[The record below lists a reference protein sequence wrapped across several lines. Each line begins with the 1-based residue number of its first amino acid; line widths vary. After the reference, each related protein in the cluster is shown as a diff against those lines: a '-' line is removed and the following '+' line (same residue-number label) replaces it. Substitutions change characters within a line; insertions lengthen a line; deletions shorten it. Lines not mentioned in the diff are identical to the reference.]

1 MGLSLA
7 ASTAI
12 LFSAFVIAFSALFGA
27 VSEFQSEIGTAQTGL
42 ANQNLDASMTA
53 MTWEGIDAINST
65 IMVRNTGTSTIDL
78 RGLDIL
84 VNGTLVNEKA
94 LWKDVDGNNDTQLAF
109 PQELISI
116 HMDLSL
122 VEASAKIVARNGYSV
137 AGRD

>member
-27 VSEFQSEIGTAQTGL
+27 VSEFQSEIGTAQAGV

-53 MTWEGIDAINST
+53 MAWEGMDTINST
-65 IMVRNTGTSTIDL
+65 IVIKNTGTSTIDL

-84 VNGTLVNEKA
+84 VNGSLANVNV
-94 LWKDVDGNNDTQLAF
+94 LWKDVDGNNATELAF
-109 PQELISI
+109 PQEVISI

-122 VEASAKIVARNGYSV
+122 VDASVKIVTRNGYSV
-137 AGRD
+137 AGK

>member
-27 VSEFQSEIGTAQTGL
+27 VSEFQTEIGTAQAGI

-53 MTWEGIDAINST
+53 MTWGGMDAANGTVMIK
-65 IMVRNTGTSTIDL
+65 NTGTSTIDL

-84 VNGTLVNEKA
+84 VNGSLANGLV
-94 LWKDVDGNNDTQLAF
+94 LWEEVDGNNATELAF
-109 PQELISI
+109 PQEVISI
-116 HMDLSL
+116 HLDMDL
-122 VEASAKIVARNGYSV
+122 EGASVKIVTRYGYSV
-137 AGRD
+137 AGK